1 MSKEKHLN
9 AKQKAYAEK
18 QEKQGR
24 NVVNW
29 IFGILILFAI
39 AFCAAMISKT
49 AHTRV
54 IVLNKVIS
62 AVVMGAPCV
71 SVSATIRAF

>member
-24 NVVNW
+24 NVVNR

-39 AFCAAMISKT
+39 AFCAY
-49 AHTRV
+49 
-54 IVLNKVIS
+54 
-62 AVVMGAPCV
+62 
-71 SVSATIRAF
+71 TIYNFA

>member
-1 MSKEKHLN
+1 MAKEKHLN

-29 IFGILILFAI
+29 SCGILILCAVE
-39 AFCAAMISKT
+39 FCAS
-49 AHTRV
+49 
-54 IVLNKVIS
+54 
-62 AVVMGAPCV
+62 
-71 SVSATIRAF
+71 TIYSFA